1 MSAATGGGA
10 GVSAISTNKLQTVV
24 SEALDKVIKNAVW
37 RKHGKLVQDC
47 KAVLEK
53 LASSSSEPEIGVNG
67 GGGGAESPLFDDKGQ
82 CYKDVQAEIILLP
95 LISACETAYPKVVEP
110 ALDCLQKLIAH
121 GHLRGEMDTLT
132 PDSKLLL
139 QVCFAF
145 FLCLYPSGLILLW
158 QRLFSLWQV
167 MSQKILKSRKVVESC

>member
-1 MSAATGGGA
+1 M
-10 GVSAISTNKLQTVV
+10 SAISSNKLQTVV
-24 SEALDKVIKNAVW
+24 SEALDKVIKNAAW

-47 KAVLEK
+47 KAALEK
-53 LASSSSEPEIGVNG
+53 LASSSSEQPEIGVNG

-95 LISACETAYPKVVEP
+95 LISACETVYPKVVEP

-139 QVCFAF
+139 QVCFSF